1 VLFAISPFLNKP
13 CHNISTLKFLV
24 RHFLRTQRILAH
36 NKMAAA
42 AAAVNATASAASS
55 PRAAKNSSS
64 ELLDSPVQAKLALA
78 ELAQADDPVSV
89 AARLSPCALRV
100 QLHGLRGL
108 RAKGGMDDLAAA
120 PPSSSHKQ
128 QESATVGGGKSSSS
142 NNNNISSSSSNV
154 ESRPRATS
162 LLLRYGRLS
171 LEYPLPQQRDGSAS
185 SSGFDVPIGEE
196 AVIPLAPAL
205 LAGNRLARRMK
216 QVR

>member
-1 VLFAISPFLNKP
+1 
-13 CHNISTLKFLV
+13 
-24 RHFLRTQRILAH
+24 
-36 NKMAAA
+36 MAAA
-42 AAAVNATASAASS
+42 TAAASAAAVNANASAASS
-55 PRAAKNSSS
+55 PRAAQKTSS

-78 ELAQADDPVSV
+78 ELAQADAVSV

-108 RAKGGMDDLAAA
+108 LAKGGMDDLAAA

-128 QESATVGGGKSSSS
+128 QESATVGGGKS
-142 NNNNISSSSSNV
+142 SSSSSNV

-216 QVR
+216 QVRLLAEIGLLCVVAPLGQLT